1 MIDHIVLK
9 FGEAPNAE
17 PLVIRPGAMTVLV
30 GPNNSGKSLT
40 LREIA
45 QFVANFREHKNSE
58 EWDNHFKVV
67 SSITPVMPTPGKLRD
82 SLLAEV
88 ERDIAP
94 FKVALGAAKLQPKQL
109 IDNFDGSQIGGIL
122 AQLNQYGQLRRLAE
136 EQKIDPSLLRFDAD
150 ALKTQPTLV
159 RVAIEFLRQVIAYL
173 ERNEQV
179 FDQITDPAV
188 NANAVGLLEAGAVHI
203 SGYLHHFKDHTI
215 LLDGKSR
222 LQLTDP
228 ENTHSLHEEP
238 KTMMMRLFQSPEDL
252 KRLRVHV
259 YEAFDRHLALDATSM
274 TTCQFVLA
282 REDPGD
288 HERSFGSLA
297 ALEYFKAAEPVSEL
311 SDGVKSYIGLHATL
325 LSRDDRIILL
335 DEPEAFLHPPLARL
349 LGHNLTMLAAER
361 GATIIAATHSPFFL
375 MGCIEARQTTSVVRL
390 GYRNSVPT
398 ARSLSSVEL
407 RRIMNDP
414 LLRSTG
420 LLNALF
426 HQHVI
431 VCEGDSDQA
440 FYQEVNERLRIEG
453 AVFKKPDVHSRD
465 CLFINGHSKQNVP
478 KLLGTLRRMGIPSA
492 GIVDLDLLKDK
503 GVVND
508 LLREGGAADG
518 LCISMGQ
525 LRGEI
530 YKSFEA
536 QARANSSSDDDLKE
550 RTSSLI
556 KDGGIKNLTQESD
569 RNTLRHLLRTLAEH
583 GAFVPEG
590 GETESWLLE
599 HGQDAKKK
607 RWLEEVFSGLGSLS
621 DVETYVRPSNGDA
634 WEFVRNIVKWLES
647 NSVIVP
653 RAGQERR
660 ESDGSPTKEA
670 AQLDSASDGAS
681 HRG

>member
-1 MIDHIVLK
+1 MLDRVVLK
-9 FGEAPNAE
+9 FGEAPGAE
-17 PLVIRPGAMTVLV
+17 PLTIQPGAMTVLV

-45 QFVANFREHKNSE
+45 KFVANFREHKHSE

-67 SSITPVMPTPGKLRD
+67 SSIRPVMPTPGKLRD
-82 SLLAEV
+82 ALLAEV
-88 ERDIAP
+88 DRDIAP
-94 FKVALGAAKLQPKQL
+94 FKTALGAAKLQPSQL
-109 IDNFDGSQIGGIL
+109 IDNFDGSQIGTIL

-136 EQKIDPSLLRFDAD
+136 EQKIDPSLLRFDSD
-150 ALKTQPTLV
+150 ALKTQSTLV
-159 RVAIEFLRQVIAYL
+159 RVAIEFLRQLIVYL

-228 ENTHSLHEEP
+228 ETTHSLHAEP
-238 KTMMMRLFQSPEDL
+238 QNMMMRLFQNSQDL
-252 KRLRVHV
+252 ERLRVHV
-259 YEAFDRHLALDATSM
+259 HEAFDRYLALDATSM
-274 TTCQFVLA
+274 IQCQFVLA
-282 REDPGD
+282 REHPGE
-288 HERSFGSLA
+288 HERSFGSAA
-297 ALEYFKAAEPVSEL
+297 ALEYFKVADNVSDL

-375 MGCIEARQTTSVVRL
+375 MGCIEARQSTTVVRL

-398 ARSLSSVEL
+398 ARSLSSAEL

-426 HQHVI
+426 HQHVV

-440 FYQEVNERLRIEG
+440 FYQEINERLRIEG
-453 AVFKKPDVHSRD
+453 AVFKKTDVHSRD

-492 GIVDLDLLKDK
+492 GVVDLDLLKDK

-508 LLREGGAADG
+508 LLREGGAADA
-518 LCISMGQ
+518 LCRSMGQ

-530 YKSFEA
+530 CKLFEA
-536 QARANSSSDDDLKE
+536 QARSNQSTDEDIKD

-556 KDGGIKNLTQESD
+556 KDGGIDNLKQESD
-569 RNTLRHLLRTLAEH
+569 RKTLRHLLRTLAEH

-599 HGQDAKKK
+599 HGQDARKS

-621 DVETYVRPSNGDA
+621 NVDTYVRPQNDDV
-634 WEFVRNIVKWLES
+634 WEFVRNIVRWLE
-647 NSVIVP
+647 NNTVVVP
-653 RAGQERR
+653 RARQERR
-660 ESDGSPTKEA
+660 ENDGAPTKETAQAEGASDGSA
-670 AQLDSASDGAS
+670 
-681 HRG
+681 HRD